1 MIAMNSHSPLVLR
14 ARLGGHR
21 WLVLYK
27 YRATCAC
34 RSSSSTDLSALET
47 IKDTEF
53 SSRFAP
59 ADYAAFARSPRGQ
72 RGDYDK
78 TKSTGMAYE
87 GTAGEI
93 RA

>member
-1 MIAMNSHSPLVLR
+1 M
-14 ARLGGHR
+14 RLSLILLDR
-21 WLVLYK
+21 
-27 YRATCAC
+27 T
-34 RSSSSTDLSALET
+34 TTLET

-53 SSRFAP
+53 SSRFTP

-78 TKSTGMAYE
+78 TKSTSVAYE
-87 GTAGEI
+87 GTPREI